1 VQFLRDY
8 IIRRLLL
15 GLVVLIGVTIVTFTI
30 ARVVPSEPA
39 ARWVGPRATVEQ
51 IERAR
56 EHLGLDKPLHVQ
68 YWRYMRDLV
77 SGDWGVSI
85 RTHQPVLR
93 DIRSFLP
100 ASLELCIA
108 GMFIAVIFGIP
119 LGVFSS
125 VHKNKILDHTVR
137 VIAIASVSLPTFW
150 LGMILQLIFFK
161 ELDIIP
167 LSGRVSMD
175 VRWMM
180 PFENVTGF
188 HLIDTLI
195 AGNFPAFLDVS
206 KHLVLPAVTLAAYP
220 LGLITR
226 MIRSS
231 MLEVLGEEHIAV
243 GRAYGLSERLIIY
256 RYALKNALSPT
267 LIVIAL
273 SFAYSLAGTFLIEAI
288 FSWPGLGYYAAL
300 SIISVDYP
308 AIMGVTILIAILYV
322 VLNMIVD
329 IVQAFIDPRIKI
341 G

>member
-1 VQFLRDY
+1 LF
-8 IIRRLLL
+8 
-15 GLVVLIGVTIVTFTI
+15 GVTVITFTI

-39 ARWVGPRATVEQ
+39 ARWVGPRATHEQ
-51 IERAR
+51 IEMAR
-56 EHLGLDKPLHVQ
+56 EHLGLDQPLPVQ

-93 DIRSFLP
+93 DIRAFLP
-100 ASLELCIA
+100 ASLELCVT
-108 GMFIAVIFGIP
+108 GMLMAIILGIP

-125 VHKNKILDHTVR
+125 VHKNTFFDHGVR
-137 VIAIASVSLPTFW
+137 VLAIAAVSLPTFW
-150 LGMILQLIFFK
+150 LGMILQLLFFK
-161 ELDIIP
+161 ELGILP

-180 PFENVTGF
+180 PFESITGF
-188 HLIDTLI
+188 NLIDTLI
-195 AGNFPAFLDVS
+195 AGNFTAFVDVS
-206 KHLVLPAVTLAAYP
+206 RHLILPALTLAAYP

-231 MLEVLGEEHIAV
+231 MLEVLGEEHITV
-243 GRAYGLSERLIIY
+243 GKAYGLSRRLIIY

-267 LIVIAL
+267 LVVIAL

-308 AIMGVTILIAILYV
+308 AIMGVTILIAALYV
-322 VLNMIVD
+322 FLNMAVD
-329 IVQAFIDPRIKI
+329 IIQALIDPRIKL
-341 G
+341 GK